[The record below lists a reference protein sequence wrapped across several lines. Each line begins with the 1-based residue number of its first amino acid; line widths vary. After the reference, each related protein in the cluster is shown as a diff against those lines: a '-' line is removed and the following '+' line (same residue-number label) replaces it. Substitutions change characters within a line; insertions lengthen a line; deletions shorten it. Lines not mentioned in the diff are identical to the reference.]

1 MLDCVNFTRDP
12 FALTDT
18 HNFSADQRTRI
29 ILLADNINL
38 STGEDASVVT
48 AQAQDS
54 QGNTYPLTVEF
65 VAKVPGNEWLT
76 EVVIKLPSQMATTGD
91 IWVSISLR
99 GVPSNKVFVTKKP

>member
-1 MLDCVNFTRDP
+1 MRRALALDCVNFTRDP

-29 ILLADNINL
+29 ILLAGNINL
-38 STGEDASVVT
+38 STGQDVSVVT

-65 VAKVPGNEWLT
+65 VAQSAG
-76 EVVIKLPSQMATTGD
+76 
-91 IWVSISLR
+91 
-99 GVPSNKVFVTKKP
+99 